1 MKQHV
6 NKCKKYREV
15 YKIKLSSKKV
25 SDLIKDQIKM
35 YERDLDEVNIRIQ
48 RQVSNTSTFM
58 RAFLYPSVLR
68 GFSLVTVVIFW
79 RKNYGTKAALSM
91 FNEQSLR
98 Q

>member
-48 RQVSNTSTFM
+48 RQVSNTSTFL
-58 RAFLYPSVLR
+58 RAFFIHMCFAWLFSCYSSNFLAQELR
-68 GFSLVTVVIFW
+68 HKSCFINV
-79 RKNYGTKAALSM
+79 
-91 FNEQSLR
+91 Q
-98 Q
+98 